1 MNWKQRSSEFLSGT
15 WNQDCQYC
23 RVMCQLPDDDQARE
37 MLSCKFMVMQGM
49 KVTELSDDL
58 KSCLRGVLKR

>member
-1 MNWKQRSSEFLSGT
+1 
-15 WNQDCQYC
+15 
-23 RVMCQLPDDDQARE
+23 